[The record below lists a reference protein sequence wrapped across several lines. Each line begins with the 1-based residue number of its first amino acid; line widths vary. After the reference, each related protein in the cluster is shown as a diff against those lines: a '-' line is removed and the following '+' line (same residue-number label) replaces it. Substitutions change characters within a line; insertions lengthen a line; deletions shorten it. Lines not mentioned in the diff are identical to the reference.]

1 MQDASRQRIE
11 LILQQLDQLPP
22 LPTVATRV
30 LQVASSDAS
39 SVKDIV
45 QIIEAD
51 PAIAARILQLV
62 HRADIGVAGP
72 VTDLGRAIS
81 LLGFEAVRCAILAVS
96 VLSTFRPTQ
105 KVEEDKFPRA
115 EFWKHCIAVA
125 CCAELL
131 AGELTRNWGTSS
143 GVDAS
148 EAFLAGLLHDMGKIA
163 LDATVPKSFGKT
175 VETAD
180 LLRGN
185 IADVERSV
193 IGVDHLVVGK
203 RLAEKW
209 QLPASLR
216 DAIWLHGQ
224 MPQALPPGVRNER
237 LVNVITLAD
246 MLAREQRLG
255 YSGNYT
261 FPIAR
266 QTLLDAL
273 GLLPNQVDAVLS
285 KLVANIESRATALG
299 INGAGAEDLYRS
311 AFLQANRELS
321 RMTDQLATR
330 NRKLS
335 IRSKY
340 FEAVAA
346 FQSELRP
353 DAPPAVVLQA
363 IAQTAAVVLDTSA
376 VAAFSIPPGTGY
388 AEINVVNAEGYSLQS
403 HLIDAAGGEPA
414 VAVVG
419 DGVSTPAAM
428 GPAHPVSPEMEWL
441 VETFSPKLPGAARF
455 WIPLLIEG
463 QCIGGVVWGG
473 SATEIQRLNTQHQE
487 ITSLAC
493 GWGLALRTSQ
503 IRDEARALAEQ
514 LADVNRRLQSAQSEI
529 DRTRMLTSVAE
540 IAAGAAHE
548 MNNPLAVISGRS
560 QLLAATLSDPKQR
573 DNAKLIFEKSQNLSD
588 IITALMHFAKP
599 QSPRPTS
606 CEIESIFRSSLDL
619 AKQATDLA
627 DRQIEVRGGDLPPAY
642 VDGEQI
648 AAALAEIVVN
658 AVQATD
664 AQNGRVTMSASF
676 DAFGQRLVLNISDNG
691 CGMDDHVLRHA
702 FDPFFSHK
710 PSGRQ
715 PGMGLAKALRWI
727 ESAGGTVRLESK
739 PGAGTRAV
747 VILPAAQETL
757 KETVK
762 ESAQASGAV
771 PVPMKQAT

>member
-22 LPTVATRV
+22 LPAVATRV

-39 SVKDIV
+39 SVKDV
-45 QIIEAD
+45 VRIIEAD

-62 HRADIGVAGP
+62 HRADSGVAGQI
-72 VTDLGRAIS
+72 TDLARAIT
-81 LLGFEAVRCAILAVS
+81 LLGFDAVRCAILAVS

-105 KVEEDKFPRA
+105 SAAEEKFSRT

-125 CCAELL
+125 CCCELL
-131 AGELTRNWGTSS
+131 AAEMAKNWGRNC
-143 GVDAS
+143 GVEAS

-163 LDATVPKSFGKT
+163 LDAVVPKSFGK
-175 VETAD
+175 VIETAD

-224 MPQALPPGVRNER
+224 LPQALPPSVRNER
-237 LVNVITLAD
+237 LVNLVTLAD
-246 MLAREQRLG
+246 MLVREQRLG

-261 FPIAR
+261 YPITR

-273 GLLPNQVDAVLS
+273 GLLPNQADAVLS
-285 KLVANIESRATALG
+285 KLVSAVESRAAALG
-299 INGAGAEDLYRS
+299 INGVGAEDLYKS
-311 AFLQANRELS
+311 AFHQANRELS
-321 RMTDQLATR
+321 RVTDQLATR

-335 IRSKY
+335 IRAKY

-353 DAPPAVVLQA
+353 DAPPALVLQA
-363 IAQTAAVVLDTSA
+363 IGQTAAAVLEASA
-376 VAAFSIPPGTGY
+376 VAVFSIPPNAGY
-388 AEINVVNAEGYSLQS
+388 AEIAVVDPQGRLLQAN
-403 HLIDAAGGEPA
+403 LVDAADGAPAIPVPGEAIVSLSAAGPLHA
-414 VAVVG
+414 VSA
-419 DGVSTPAAM
+419 D
-428 GPAHPVSPEMEWL
+428 MEWL
-441 VETFSPKLPGAARF
+441 VQAFSPRLAEAGRF
-455 WIPLLIEG
+455 WVPLQIEG
-463 QCIGGVVWGG
+463 ACVGGVVWGAAAG
-473 SATEIQRLNTQHQE
+473 ELQRLGPQQQE
-487 ITSLAC
+487 LLSLAC
-493 GWGLALRTSQ
+493 GWALALRTCQ
-503 IRDEARALAEQ
+503 IRDEARALSEQ
-514 LADVNRRLQSAQSEI
+514 LADSNRRLQSAQNEI

-560 QLLAATLSDPKQR
+560 QLLASTLTDAKQR
-573 DNAKLIFEKSQNLSD
+573 DSAKLIFEKSQNLSD
-588 IITALMHFAKP
+588 IITALMHFARP
-599 QSPRPTS
+599 QTPRPNP
-606 CEIESIFRSSLDL
+606 CDVQVIFRDAMRL
-619 AKQATDLA
+619 AHGVCEMA
-627 DRQIEVRGGDLPPAY
+627 DRVIDTRGGELPLAN

-648 AAALAEIVVN
+648 AAALAEIIVN

-664 AQNGRVTMSASF
+664 AAAGRITLSASF
-676 DAFGQRLVLNISDNG
+676 EAFGQRLVLTIADNG

-710 PSGRQ
+710 TSGRQ
-715 PGMGLAKALRWI
+715 QGMGLAKALRWI
-727 ESAGGTVRLESK
+727 ESAGGTVRLESRA
-739 PGAGTRAV
+739 GAGTRAV
-747 VILPAAQETL
+747 VILPASQETL
-757 KETVK
+757 ATNM
-762 ESAQASGAV
+762 
-771 PVPMKQAT
+771 PMLKQAK